1 MKGVLLKKS
10 TGWREGRLAMES
22 ALSETTYHSK
32 QIHPLS
38 QQCFLSVFFFHL
50 PAFSFLPHCSELTL
64 QMGQTDGISFPHGLH
79 FWLC

>member
-38 QQCFLSVFFFHL
+38 QQCFLSVFFFI
-50 PAFSFLPHCSELTL
+50 FLPSLFFHIALS
-64 QMGQTDGISFPHGLH
+64 
-79 FWLC
+79 